1 MVGVKPTT
9 IRVPK
14 KKDLKLQ
21 SWAAS
26 PYPALS
32 FLPVALFKGENCQA
46 LASFSHRTV
55 ETYCSRTS
63 QRSQRRSKSQN
74 SYSELPL
81 TGNELS
87 VFPAYRLP
95 QNFCRHNDATTN
107 AESVDILL
115 NRSDRNVPVVAD
127 LLLTNGKL
135 RRSTKSEDAK
145 MFAELICTEDLSFP
159 KDEMMSPYH
168 PRIFV
173 SGPHFH
179 QLQTDR

>member
-1 MVGVKPTT
+1 MKPT

-32 FLPVALFKGENCQA
+32 FLGQLPPQKKVKTAKHLPVSPIEPLKHIVLEQA
-46 LASFSHRTV
+46 SAASAGRNP
-55 ETYCSRTS
+55 
-63 QRSQRRSKSQN
+63 KN

-95 QNFCRHNDATTN
+95 QNSCRHNDATTN
-107 AESVDILL
+107 AESVDIFL